1 MRMLSQQE
9 ITEEVLKLLDQAIP
23 RFFEEFEKMI
33 SFDSRKHTM
42 VKKMTLPMHLLLHM
56 TEYIRQTGPLERH
69 CAFSMEKTF
78 NIVTSLT
85 AVCEEPTIAK
95 SDKLGLNLL
104 ARIGD
109 IKTKRDTV
117 RETISNERKDVLM
130 VSEVATG
137 DKITVQKYVQENLG
151 ITDYDY
157 DPRIPIS

>member
-1 MRMLSQQE
+1 M
-9 ITEEVLKLLDQAIP
+9 
-23 RFFEEFEKMI
+23 
-33 SFDSRKHTM
+33 
-42 VKKMTLPMHLLLHM
+42 
-56 TEYIRQTGPLERH
+56 
-69 CAFSMEKTF
+69 
-78 NIVTSLT
+78 
-85 AVCEEPTIAK
+85 CEESTIAK
-95 SDKLGLNLL
+95 SNKLGLNLL
-104 ARIGD
+104 AKIGD